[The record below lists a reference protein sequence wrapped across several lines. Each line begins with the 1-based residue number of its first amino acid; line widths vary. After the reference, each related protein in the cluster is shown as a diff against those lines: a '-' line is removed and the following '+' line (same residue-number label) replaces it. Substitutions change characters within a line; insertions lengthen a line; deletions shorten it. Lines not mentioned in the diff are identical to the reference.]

1 MLAKK
6 FVAFFLMLI
15 MVVAPVAV
23 VSAVEMPV
31 AETRKSSFVPRLT
44 APSKS
49 NKYYYS
55 DLNKY
60 ERFGYGMPNCTAYAW
75 GRAYEI
81 LGYEPD
87 LSLNDADTWW
97 DYNKDNKSYP
107 YGQKP
112 KLGAI
117 ACWNYTTG
125 GGHVAVVEKIEDGE
139 ITFSNSAYGGKTFYL
154 TYADVGASN
163 GGIDYYTWDFQGYIY
178 VTEGQSKEDYYQSLG
193 GDVYKIDSYDG
204 VNLRKGAGT
213 SYSTLTA
220 IPDKTQIVV
229 KDIKKADGYT
239 WGKTSYDGYTGWC
252 VLEFAEL
259 VYKHQ
264 TPTAPPVTV
273 PTEPPATEPEVTVPP
288 TTEPSEALPPIFGS
302 VTTKPSEPSES
313 TADEPSES
321 TMDEPTEATK
331 DEITAATEDEPSD
344 PSTDDEEE
352 LEFLIGDAN
361 GDGRISIA
369 DATIIQK
376 YLAKIGSMSEEKLKI
391 ADISGDG
398 RISVADAT
406 IIQKRL
412 AGLIKSYIL
421 I

>member
-1 MLAKK
+1 MLAKRL
-6 FVAFFLMLI
+6 VALFLMLI
-15 MVVAPVAV
+15 MVVTPVAV
-23 VSAVEMPV
+23 VSAAQVDI
-31 AETRKSSFVPRLT
+31 AEVGSKESFIPRLT
-44 APSKS
+44 APRSS

-97 DYNKDNKSYP
+97 DYNKENKSYP
-107 YGQKP
+107 SGQTP

-154 TYADVGASN
+154 TYADVDASN

-178 VTEGQSKEDYYQSLG
+178 ITEGQSKEDYYQSLKA
-193 GDVYKIDSYDG
+193 DVYKVDSYDG

-213 SYSTLTA
+213 SYGTLTA
-220 IPDKTQIVV
+220 IPDGTEIVV
-229 KDIKKADGYT
+229 TETKKADGYT
-239 WGKTSYDGYTGWC
+239 WGKTIYDGYKGWC

-259 VYKHQ
+259 VYKYQ
-264 TPTAPPVTV
+264 K
-273 PTEPPATEPEVTVPP
+273 PTEAPPATQPP
-288 TTEPSEALPPIFGS
+288 VTTEPSEV
-302 VTTKPSEPSES
+302 VTEPSE
-313 TADEPSES
+313 TLPATPDEATTDEA
-321 TMDEPTEATK
+321 TFDEVIVTEPTESTESTEASDIPSATQPP
-331 DEITAATEDEPSD
+331 TESVTLPSFG
-344 PSTDDEEE
+344 TTVV
-352 LEFLIGDAN
+352 GDAN
-361 GDGRISIA
+361 GDGKLSIA

-376 YLAKIGSMSEEKLKI
+376 HLAKLSMISDENIKA
-391 ADISGDG
+391 ADLNGDG
-398 RISVADAT
+398 KITVADAT
-406 IIQKRL
+406 IIQKKL
-412 AGLIKSYIL
+412 AGIIKSYIQ
-421 I
+421 

>member
-1 MLAKK
+1 MLAKRL
-6 FVAFFLMLI
+6 VALFLMLI

-23 VSAVEMPV
+23 VSAVEAPL
-31 AETRKSSFVPRLT
+31 ANTGSKGTFVPRLT

-81 LGYEPD
+81 MGYEPD

-97 DYNKDNKSYP
+97 DYNKENKSYP
-107 YGQKP
+107 YGKTP
-112 KLGAI
+112 KLGAV

-154 TYADVGASN
+154 TYADVDDYN
-163 GGIDYYTWDFQGYIY
+163 GGIYNSTWVFKGYIY
-178 VTEGQSKEDYYQSLG
+178 ITEGQSKEDYYQSLG

-220 IPDKTQIVV
+220 IPDGTQIVV
-229 KDIKKADGYT
+229 TNTKKADGYT

-252 VLEFAEL
+252 VLEFADL

-264 TPTAPPVTV
+264 TPTPAPPATPPVTQ
-273 PTEPPATEPEVTVPP
+273 PPATEPPATL
-288 TTEPSEALPPIFGS
+288 PSETLPSTFDEATFDEATFDQA
-302 VTTKPSEPSES
+302 VTEPSEPSENGTS
-313 TADEPSES
+313 SPA
-321 TMDEPTEATK
+321 
-331 DEITAATEDEPSD
+331 
-344 PSTDDEEE
+344 TDDEVK
-352 LEFLIGDAN
+352 LPSVDSALLGDAN
-361 GDGRISIA
+361 GDGKISIA

-376 YLAKIGSMSEEKLKI
+376 HLAKINSLSDTEIKL
-391 ADISGDG
+391 ADINGDG

-406 IIQKRL
+406 IIQKRI
-412 AGLIKSYIL
+412 AGIIKSYI
-421 I
+421 

>member
-1 MLAKK
+1 MLAKRL
-6 FVAFFLMLI
+6 VAFFLMLI
-15 MVVAPVAV
+15 MVIAPVAV
-23 VSAVEMPV
+23 VSAVEMPL
-31 AETRKSSFVPRLT
+31 ADTGKSSFVPRLT

-112 KLGAI
+112 KLGAV

-154 TYADVGASN
+154 TYADTDAYN
-163 GGIDYYTWDFQGYIY
+163 AGIYDSTWVFKGYIY
-178 VTEGQSKEDYYQSLG
+178 ITEGQSKEDYYQSLG
-193 GDVYKIDSYDG
+193 GDVYKVDSYDG

-220 IPDKTQIVV
+220 IPDGTQIVV
-229 KDIKKADGYT
+229 TETKKADGYT
-239 WGKTSYDGYTGWC
+239 WGKTTYDGYKGWC

-264 TPTAPPVTV
+264 TPTAPPVSE
-273 PTEPPATEPEVTVPP
+273 PEEPPVTDPEVTVPP
-288 TTEPSEALPPIFGS
+288 TSEPSEPLPSTLDEATLDEIITS
-302 VTTKPSEPSES
+302 PSEPSE
-313 TADEPSES
+313 
-321 TMDEPTEATK
+321 
-331 DEITAATEDEPSD
+331 ATEDEPSEATKD
-344 PSTDDEEE
+344 EPSEATEDEPSNPATSDEEE
-352 LEFLIGDAN
+352 PEFLIGDAN
-361 GDGRISIA
+361 GDGKISIA
-369 DATIIQK
+369 DATVIQK
-376 YLAKIGSMSEEKLKI
+376 YLAKIGSMSEDKIKI
-391 ADISGDG
+391 ADINGDG